1 MKVVDIM
8 QKHVEFIAPENSILE
23 ASRLI
28 FGRGI
33 NGLPVCKNKKIVGF
47 ITERDILAKFYPSMQ
62 EYVEDP
68 LHSSD
73 FEGMENRI
81 NEVLEMTVD
90 KIMSEKPVTVAAN
103 TPLLR
108 AQSLMFIEKI
118 GRLPVVDDKGSLVG
132 IISKS
137 DIFKAIVG
145 DKVPLELAGEEGFYD
160 WLGEYYDELYD
171 WRKRM
176 NNEIPGLVQLF
187 HREKVISVLDIASST
202 GEHSIALAKEGFRTI
217 GLEASSLMHGLAQKK
232 QNKLPSLHRDRIIF
246 MKGSYKKNLENLTH
260 LDAAIFMGNAL
271 RPVLNTDEKILE
283 NVVSALNKRNP
294 ILVFQLL
301 NFEKIFKINNGF
313 RDFIITDPRYGTGP
327 KHALLSFYTKK
338 SSKDMFINRAVFSL
352 TGYKWTFRG
361 IRSTSVVPIEKKEL
375 LAKLKRLRFS
385 KFSFYG
391 SSIYQPI
398 FKSPFKPLKSDWLN
412 IVAKR

>member
-1 MKVVDIM
+1 MKVADVM
-8 QKHVEFIAPENSILE
+8 QVHVEFIAPESSILE

-33 NGLPVCKNKKIVGF
+33 NGLPVCSKKKIVGF

-62 EYVEDP
+62 EYIEDP
-68 LHSSD
+68 FHSSD
-73 FEGMENRI
+73 FEGMEDRV
-81 NEVLEMTVD
+81 NEVLEMSVD
-90 KIMSEKPVTVAAN
+90 KIMSKNLMTVTPE

-118 GRLPVVDDKGSLVG
+118 GRLPVVDEKGNLIG

-137 DIFKAIVG
+137 DIFRAIVG
-145 DKVPLELAGEEGFYD
+145 NEVPLESGGEEGFYD

-171 WRKRM
+171 WKKRLDS
-176 NNEIPGLVQLF
+176 EIPGLVKLF
-187 HREKVISVLDIASST
+187 RKEKVMGVLDIASST
-202 GEHSIALAKEGFRTI
+202 GEHTIALAKEGFRTI

-232 QNKLPSLHRDRIIF
+232 QNKLPSLYRDRITF
-246 MKGSYKKNLENLTH
+246 MTGSYKKNLEDLSR

-271 RPVLNTDEKILE
+271 RPVMNTDEKILE
-283 NVVSALNKRNP
+283 DVVSALNKENP

-313 RDFIITDPRYGTGP
+313 RDFTITNPSGTGP
-327 KHALLSFYTKK
+327 KHALLSFYTKE

-352 TGYKWTFRG
+352 TGRKWTFRG

-375 LAKLKRLRFS
+375 LIRLKRLGFS

-391 SSIYQPI
+391 SSTYQPI
-398 FKSPFKPLKSDWLN
+398 FKYPFKPLRSDWLT
-412 IVAKR
+412 IIAKR

>member
-1 MKVVDIM
+1 MKVADVM
-8 QKHVEFIAPENSILE
+8 QVHVEFIAPESSILE

-33 NGLPVCKNKKIVGF
+33 NGLPVCSNKKIVGF
-47 ITERDILAKFYPSMQ
+47 ITERDILAKFYPSVQ
-62 EYVEDP
+62 EYIEDP
-68 LHSSD
+68 FHSSD
-73 FEGMENRI
+73 FEGMESRI

-90 KIMSEKPVTVAAN
+90 KIMSKNLTTVSPEA
-103 TPLLR
+103 PLLR

-118 GRLPVVDDKGSLVG
+118 GRLPVVDEKGNLIG

-137 DIFKAIVG
+137 DIFRAIVG
-145 DKVPLELAGEEGFYD
+145 NKVPLESAGEEGFYD

-171 WRKRM
+171 WRKRLD
-176 NNEIPGLVQLF
+176 NEIPDLVKLF
-187 HREKVISVLDIASST
+187 HQEKVMGVLDIASST

-217 GLEASSLMHGLAQKK
+217 GLETSNLMHGLAQKK
-232 QNKLPSLHRDRIIF
+232 QNKLHSLYRDRITF
-246 MKGSYKKNLENLTH
+246 MKGSYKKNLGGLPR

-271 RPVLNTDEKILE
+271 RPVMSADKKILE
-283 NVVSALNKRNP
+283 DVVNALNKENP

-313 RDFIITDPRYGTGP
+313 RDFTVTNPSYGAGP
-327 KHALLSFYTKK
+327 KHALLSFYTKESNK
-338 SSKDMFINRAVFSL
+338 VMFINRAVFSL
-352 TGYKWTFRG
+352 TGRKWTFRG
-361 IRSTSVVPIEKKEL
+361 IRSTSVVPIEKKGL
-375 LAKLKRLRFS
+375 LTRLKRLGFS

-398 FKSPFKPLKSDWLN
+398 FKYPFKTLESDWLN
-412 IVAKR
+412 IIAKR